1 MNTRHLGLALA
12 AAAVLASGAAQAE
25 TRRLREGRSVVIAT
39 PERTITVTRRSWL
52 EPGNVVPVGSRNA
65 YVQEI
70 FRFQRP
76 PLAITQPGILWRP
89 DPGPPEPIF

>member
-1 MNTRHLGLALA
+1 MNTRHLGLAIA

-25 TRRLREGRSVVIAT
+25 TRRLREGRSVSVA
-39 PERTITVTRRSWL
+39 PLERTLTVTRRSWL

-65 YVQEI
+65 YVQQI
-70 FRFQRP
+70 FRFERP
-76 PLAITQPGILWRP
+76 PLALTSPGILWRP